1 MPKEKETKAK
11 DPAAVAR
18 GKKSA
23 AARAAM
29 VEAREVLKGD
39 DVFDLVAR
47 AVFHLKDVMTQKTPK
62 VVTAGVGAD
71 KRQVRMEKLEVRKDR
86 IALEVAK
93 HYLGASVVVQLLAA
107 AGRGDEA
114 AGEAAAGEAE
124 KMGGV
129 GGAIL
134 KRAREI
140 AQAEGEH

>member
-1 MPKEKETKAK
+1 MA
-11 DPAAVAR
+11 
-18 GKKSA
+18 
-23 AARAAM
+23 
-29 VEAREVLKGD
+29 EAREVLKGD

-62 VVTAGVGAD
+62 VVASGVGAD

-107 AGRGDEA
+107 AGRGDVA
-114 AGEAAAGEAE
+114 DKAAADTAGEEV
-124 KMGGV
+124 GGV